1 MIAPTALQA
10 PMAARKRTHLLRWL
24 LLSLVLV
31 AFARVVWQLG
41 DKNLWWDE
49 SLSLQRAESG
59 PLALLRG
66 TLLIQD
72 GFTTVPTTDQHPFFF
87 FLLQGILIRLAGS
100 DEFVLRFPSAM
111 AVTLLVPT
119 VWIFA
124 RTLVRRALWP
134 ASAPVWVALLATVN
148 PFLLWYGQEARPYA
162 LWALLAL
169 VSTYLL
175 LRCIEA
181 DDKVKPTAADDD
193 KVKPT
198 VSDDDRLANNHMA
211 RKSSFPLFVGYGVT
225 LLCFLTTHYYAVFF
239 LPVHALIL
247 YQWLATHHRRLAWV
261 AALAVL
267 GLGALIGALAAWIIL
282 GQGGGVNFP
291 EISLGILI
299 PDLVNAFS
307 LGLSVDITDVRWL
320 DWIYGLVALL
330 GASWLL
336 RSRPTIVRQG
346 WLLPALLVTPICLIL
361 LLNAF
366 QPAYMNARH
375 LSLLSG
381 IYILLL
387 GGGLSVLWQ
396 WQKAA
401 ALLVTLVLLA
411 GAGYS
416 TNNYFTSEL
425 YDKDDYVGMGAFLT
439 EHLLPGDLLLISPP
453 FSWRIFDYYLP
464 IEQIDGAA
472 QHGVAVA
479 HYGAPL
485 IGRSWAATYAT
496 LEDLQHRYRRIWLA
510 RSGTHP
516 YLDPEGKVSAWLLE
530 HSARQLRVEKFDS
543 YNSFLDLEL
552 YLAQA
557 PVAEGLMP
565 PPLQHPVNASFGD
578 QIRVVGYDIGRPVMA
593 GGAIPITLYW
603 QVQTKDDQT
612 HYKYILQLVEP
623 LANGGLAVVGVTE
636 REPFNGA
643 IPTIYWDPGKTIIEP
658 VELLPGAEYDAQ
670 NPTRYQLT
678 LQVYPVETLAKL
690 AVTVQAN
697 AAIAADGQTLLLPY
711 AVE

>member
-1 MIAPTALQA
+1 MIAPAALHA
-10 PMAARKRTHLLRWL
+10 PIDPSKRTTLRRWL
-24 LLSLVLV
+24 LLGLVLV

-59 PLALLRG
+59 LLALLRG

-87 FLLQGILIRLAGS
+87 FLLQAILLRLAGS
-100 DEFVLRFPSAM
+100 SEFVLRFPSAM

-124 RTLVRRALWP
+124 QTLVRRALWP
-134 ASAPVWVALLATVN
+134 ASAPMWAALLAAVN
-148 PFLLWYGQEARPYA
+148 PFFLWYGQEARPYA

-175 LRCIEA
+175 LRYTEA
-181 DDKVKPTAADDD
+181 DGRLTPPAADDD
-193 KVKPT
+193 KMTEPRTDVNRAERQPST
-198 VSDDDRLANNHMA
+198 T
-211 RKSSFPLFVGYGVT
+211 LFVAYGVT

-239 LPVHALIL
+239 LPVHAFIL
-247 YQWLATHHRRLAWV
+247 YQWLASRQRRLA
-261 AALAVL
+261 LAVAFAIL
-267 GLGALIGALAAWIIL
+267 GLGALIGVLAAWIIL
-282 GQGGGVNFP
+282 GQGGGINFP

-330 GASWLL
+330 GAGWLL
-336 RSRPTIVRQG
+336 RTRATIMRQG

-381 IYILLL
+381 VYVLLV
-387 GGGLSVLWQ
+387 GGGLSVLWR
-396 WQKAA
+396 WQKVATI
-401 ALLVTLVLLA
+401 VVVLLLLG

-416 TNNYFTSEL
+416 TKNYFTSEL
-425 YDKDDYVGMGAFLT
+425 YDKDDYMGMGAFLA
-439 EHLLPGDLLLISPP
+439 EHLLPGDVLLISPP

-464 IEQIDGAA
+464 IGQIDVAA
-472 QHGVAVA
+472 QNGVDIA
-479 HYGAPL
+479 HYGTPL
-485 IGRSWAATYAT
+485 IRQSWQATADA
-496 LEDLQHRYRRIWLA
+496 LADFQSRYRRIWLA

-530 HSARQLRVEKFDS
+530 HAARRLRVEKFDS

-552 YLAQA
+552 YLSQP
-557 PVAEGLMP
+557 PVAEGLTP
-565 PPLQHPVNASFGD
+565 PPIQQPIDATFGD
-578 QIRVVGYDIGRPVMA
+578 QIRIVGYDIGRPIMA

-603 QVQTKDDQT
+603 QVQAKDDQT
-612 HYKYILQLVEP
+612 HYKYILQLIEP
-623 LANGGLAVVGVTE
+623 LADGGMAVVGVTE
-636 REPFNGA
+636 REPFNGE

-658 VELLPGAEYDAQ
+658 VELLPGAAYDAQ
-670 NPTRYQLT
+670 TPTRYQLMLQIYRVDT
-678 LQVYPVETLAKL
+678 LVKLPVTAQK
-690 AVTVQAN
+690 N
-697 AAIAADGQTLLLPY
+697 AAVATDGQTLLLPY
-711 AVE
+711 APE

>member
-1 MIAPTALQA
+1 MTASAALQS
-10 PMAARKRTHLLRWL
+10 PLELNKRTTLLRWL

-59 PLALLRG
+59 LLALLRG
-66 TLLIQD
+66 MLLIQD
-72 GFTTVPTTDQHPFFF
+72 GFTTAPTTDQHPFFF
-87 FLLQGILIRLAGS
+87 FLVQGLLIRLAGS

-111 AVTLLVPT
+111 AATLLAPM
-119 VWIFA
+119 VWVFA
-124 RTLVRRALWP
+124 RYLVRRALLP
-134 ASAPVWVALLATVN
+134 ASAPVWSTLLAAVN

-175 LRCIEA
+175 VRCTET
-181 DDKVKPTAADDD
+181 DDRLTTPAADDD
-193 KVKPT
+193 KMTAKRV
-198 VSDDDRLANNHMA
+198 V
-211 RKSSFPLFVGYGVT
+211 RKSSAVLFVGYGIV
-225 LLCFLTTHYYAVFF
+225 LLCFLATHYYAVFF
-239 LPVHALIL
+239 LPVHAFIL
-247 YQWLATHHRRLAWV
+247 YQWLARRHRRLALI

-267 GLGALIGALAAWIIL
+267 GLGVLIGALAAWIIL

-307 LGLSVDITDVRWL
+307 LGLSVDIVDVRWL
-320 DWIYGLVALL
+320 DWIYALVALM
-330 GASWLL
+330 GASGLL
-336 RSRPTIVRQG
+336 RSRVAIARQG

-366 QPAYMNARH
+366 QPAYMNSRH
-375 LSLLSG
+375 LSLLG
-381 IYILLL
+381 GVYVLLL
-387 GGGLSVLWQ
+387 GAGLSVLWQ
-396 WQKAA
+396 LQKVATI
-401 ALLVTLVLLA
+401 LVALVLLA

-425 YDKDDYVGMGAFLT
+425 YDKDDYVGMGAFVA

-464 IEQIDGAA
+464 IEQLDQAA
-472 QHGVAVA
+472 QRGVDVA
-479 HYGAPL
+479 HYGVPL
-485 IGRSWAATYAT
+485 IWQSWETTYAT
-496 LEDLQHRYRRIWLA
+496 LENLQGRYRRIWLA

-552 YLAQA
+552 YLSQP
-557 PVAEGLMP
+557 PVVEGLTP
-565 PPLQHPVNASFGD
+565 PPMQHPVDATFGD
-578 QIRVVGYDIGRPVMA
+578 QIRIVGYDIGRPIFA
-593 GGAIPITLYW
+593 GGAIPVTLYW
-603 QVQTKDDQT
+603 QVPVKDDQT

-623 LANGGLAVVGVTE
+623 LANGAIAVVGVTE
-636 REPFNGA
+636 REPFNGE
-643 IPTIYWDPGKTIIEP
+643 IPTIYWDPGKTIVEP
-658 VELLPGAEYDAQ
+658 VELLPGIQYDEE
-670 NPTRYQLT
+670 NPARYQLT
-678 LQVYPVETLAKL
+678 LQLYPVETLAKL
-690 AVTVQAN
+690 PVAAQAN
-697 AAIAADGQTLLLPY
+697 AAVATDGQTLLLPY
-711 AVE
+711 VPE